1 MFGMCNGALSARN
14 GRPPPWNSPNR
25 SKGSSIFMSSSYVP
39 GFDRIIVSS
48 QSGKLRFY
56 DAETY
61 ALVSMH
67 QAP

>member
-1 MFGMCNGALSARN
+1 
-14 GRPPPWNSPNR
+14 
-25 SKGSSIFMSSSYVP
+25 MSSSYVP
-39 GFDRIIVSS
+39 GFDGIVVSS